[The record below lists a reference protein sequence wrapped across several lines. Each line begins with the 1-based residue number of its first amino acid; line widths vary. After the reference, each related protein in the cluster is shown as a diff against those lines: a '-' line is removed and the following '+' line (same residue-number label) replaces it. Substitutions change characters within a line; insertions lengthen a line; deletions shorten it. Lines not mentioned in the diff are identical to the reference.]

1 MALVIKG
8 LKLNSVDND
17 TIYDD
22 SALTGRVEALEQK
35 TDNDTIYDDTA
46 LSARVTALESK
57 TDKDTVYDDT
67 ELTARVTALEESP
80 SDFPSVTWEDVGYIL
95 TVGYDTTKHEYGW
108 LKRSNQGGRY
118 VIDVTPNS
126 NETISNWRR
135 EFQHTLVR
143 DSFVKA
149 LKDNRPVQVILH
161 NTQAGEVEANGPF
174 GYATMVFN
182 LASYMF
188 DVNDDSRLLIA
199 RFVNPIFGATAGNV
213 IVYHAYA
220 DTTGQ
225 YAGYMVRE

>member
-22 SALTGRVEALEQK
+22 SALAGRVEALEQK

-80 SDFPSVTWEDVGYIL
+80 SDFPSVTWEDANYVM
-95 TVGYDTTKHEYGW
+95 TVGYDTTKNEYGW

-126 NETISNWRR
+126 NETIMNWRR
-135 EFQHTLVR
+135 EMGHTLVR
-143 DSFVKA
+143 DDLVKTI
-149 LKDNRPVQVILH
+149 KDNRPVQVVLH

-174 GYATMVFN
+174 GYATMIFY

-188 DVNDDSRLLIA
+188 DVNDENKLLIA
-199 RFVNPIFGATAGNV
+199 RFVNPILGANAGNMV
-213 IVYHAYA
+213 IYHAYA
-220 DTTGQ
+220 DTTGT
-225 YAGYMVRE
+225 YAGYLTRE

>member
-1 MALVIKG
+1 MALLIKG
-8 LKLNSVDND
+8 LNLSGV
-17 TIYDD
+17 
-22 SALTGRVEALEQK
+22 
-35 TDNDTIYDDTA
+35 DNDTIYDDTA
-46 LSARVTALESK
+46 LTARVAALEDK
-57 TDKDTVYDDT
+57 TDNDTVYDDT
-67 ELTARVTALEESP
+67 ALTARVAALEGASTT
-80 SDFPSVTWEDVGYIL
+80 FPPVTWQETDYIM
-95 TVGYDTTKHEYGW
+95 TVGYDAEKHGYNW
-108 LKRSNQGGRY
+108 MVKSNQGGRY
-118 VIDVTPNS
+118 VIDITPNS

-135 EFQHTLVR
+135 EFQSTLVR

-174 GYATMVFN
+174 GYATMIFN

>member
-67 ELTARVTALEESP
+67 ALAARVTALEENP
-80 SDFPSVTWEDVGYIL
+80 SSFPEVTWQETDYIM
-95 TVGYDTTKHEYGW
+95 TVGYDTEKHGYNW
-108 LKRSNQGGRY
+108 MLKSNQGGRY
-118 VIDVTPNS
+118 IIDITPNS
-126 NETISNWRR
+126 DETISNWRR
-135 EFQHTLVR
+135 EFQRTLMR

-149 LKDNRPVQVILH
+149 LKDNRPVQVVLH
-161 NTQAGEVEANGPF
+161 NTQAGQVSANGPF
-174 GYATMVFN
+174 GYATSVFY

-188 DVNDDSRLLIA
+188 DINDENRLLIA
-199 RFVNPIFGATAGNV
+199 RFVNPILGATSGNM
-213 IVYHAYA
+213 IIYHAYD
-220 DTTGQ
+220 DTNGQ

>member
-1 MALVIKG
+1 MALIVKG
-8 LKLNSVDND
+8 LNLSGVDND

-22 SALTGRVEALEQK
+22 SALVERVTALEGK

-46 LSARVTALESK
+46 L
-57 TDKDTVYDDT
+57 
-67 ELTARVTALEESP
+67 TARVTALEES
-80 SDFPSVTWEDVGYIL
+80 SSVSFPEVTWQETDYIM
-95 TVGYDTTKHEYGW
+95 TVGYDTEKHGYNW
-108 LKRSNQGGRY
+108 MVKSNQGGRY
-118 VIDVTPNS
+118 IIDITPNS

-135 EFQHTLVR
+135 EFQFTLMR

-188 DVNDDSRLLIA
+188 DVNDDNRLLIA